1 MRKYIHL
8 LNIGTSKRLSTSNKK
23 WVHKSSPIRSSQHF
37 LRHSQPTTPP
47 SSRPLFSVS
56 DILRNR
62 LSGVSNISQYYRD
75 HHYAQL
81 STLHALEL
89 PNHEKDNYYTLD
101 YKVTMK
107 DRTIIHA
114 SHGPKIEYWLP
125 QSNLDLLLPPLDAGV
140 FFCYKKKDDAS
151 MSSETVVNTLKK
163 SLAGVLSTF
172 YPLAGEIVPN
182 RLGEPEVLCNNNGV
196 EFVYAHADVELKAID
211 FHHPDDT
218 VKGKLVP
225 KINRGLLAV
234 QVTELKCGAI
244 IVSCSFDHRIA
255 DGVSLNMFLVSWAEF
270 AQFKQISS
278 IPSFRPSILS
288 PRRPP
293 SYDTTFDN
301 MYLPISSLPS
311 SPSCEDQLHSRIY
324 YIRAES
330 INHLQTEA
338 SSKETRISKL
348 QSFTAYVWKLL
359 AHDVNKT
366 SRMGVIV
373 SGRKFLR
380 GNSENE
386 TSMLENHFGNILSIP
401 YDEAS
406 NHDLQAMPL
415 NEVANK
421 VNTFVTKATKEEHF
435 RGLIDWVELHRP
447 EPAVAK
453 IYFKLKETD
462 GDAVVVSS
470 GQGLPINDMQ
480 FGWGKPDFG
489 SYHFPWGGQ
498 TGYMATMPSAM
509 NKGDWVVYMHLK
521 QKHLDLIDA
530 KAPHVFIPIAHTV

>member
-1 MRKYIHL
+1 M
-8 LNIGTSKRLSTSNKK
+8 
-23 WVHKSSPIRSSQHF
+23 
-37 LRHSQPTTPP
+37 
-47 SSRPLFSVS
+47 
-56 DILRNR
+56 LRNR
-62 LSGVSNISQYYRD
+62 WSGPRNISRYYHD
-75 HHYAQL
+75 HHYVQL
-81 STLHALEL
+81 STTRHAVEL
-89 PNHEKDNYYTLD
+89 SNHEKDNYYTLD
-101 YKVTMK
+101 YKVTIE

-125 QSNLDLLLPPLDAGV
+125 QSNLDLLLPPLDVGV
-140 FFCYKKKDDAS
+140 FFCYKKKDDVS

-172 YPLAGEIVPN
+172 YPLAGEIVSN
-182 RLGEPEVLCNNNGV
+182 CLGEPEVLCNNNGV
-196 EFVYAHADVELKAID
+196 EFVHAHADVELKAID
-211 FHHPDDT
+211 FHRPDET

-225 KINRGLLAV
+225 RINRGLLAV

-255 DGVSLNMFLVSWAEF
+255 DGVSMNMFLVSWAEF
-270 AQFKQISS
+270 AQYKQISS

-293 SYDTTFDN
+293 CYDTTFDN

-311 SPSCEDQLHSRIY
+311 SPSCDDQLHSRIC
-324 YIRAES
+324 YIHAES
-330 INHLQTEA
+330 ISHLQEEA

-380 GNSENE
+380 GNNENE
-386 TSMLENHFGNILSIP
+386 SSMLENHFGNILSIP
-401 YDEAS
+401 YGEAS

-421 VNTFVTKATKEEHF
+421 VNGFVTKAAKEEHF

-447 EPAVAK
+447 ELAVAK
-453 IYFKLKETD
+453 IYFKLKEAD

-470 GQGLPINDMQ
+470 GRGLPINDMQ

-489 SYHFPWGGQ
+489 CF
-498 TGYMATMPSAM
+498 
-509 NKGDWVVYMHLK
+509 
-521 QKHLDLIDA
+521 
-530 KAPHVFIPIAHTV
+530 